1 MTVMVD
7 CPWCSEPVPLR
18 DEDEGIGCDWCGI
31 VAGLA
36 VDDSARSAVLADAAL
51 STLSQ
56 RRTAG
61 WPVASSR

>member
-18 DEDEGIGCDWCGI
+18 DEDEGIGCDRCGI

-36 VDDSARSAVLADAAL
+36 VDDSARPAGLADAA
-51 STLSQ
+51 
-56 RRTAG
+56 
-61 WPVASSR
+61 